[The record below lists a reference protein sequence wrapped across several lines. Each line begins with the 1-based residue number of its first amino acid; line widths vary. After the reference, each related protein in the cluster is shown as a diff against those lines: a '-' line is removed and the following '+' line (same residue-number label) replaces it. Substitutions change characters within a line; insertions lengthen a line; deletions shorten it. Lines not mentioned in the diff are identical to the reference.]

1 MRDFICAIVAAWKY
15 RDYLPQPL
23 TMRGVL
29 RWIRQFDHNDRKP
42 ICELLGHVIY
52 LPEKTVRQILIE
64 QNAALM
70 QRLIDAGLQPHQII
84 YMQVHDPGS
93 SSPVMLNILRD
104 AAHLDTR
111 GCSFLDARNE
121 RGIADLTN
129 DLAEG
134 AIIYVDDFIGS
145 GEQLGDERDFAMQF
159 AVGNFVEFAL
169 VPSICE
175 EGLIALE
182 QRGIE
187 VFAGHV
193 HKKAE
198 RPLHN
203 DSTILDLSTRD
214 RLRTICNNI
223 DGQIAL
229 GHRNMAVMV
238 VLYRNAPDNVPVL
251 LRGNAHQ
258 TPYVGVF
265 PRTTDL
271 PIQ

>member
-1 MRDFICAIVAAWKY
+1 MRDFFYAIWAAWKY
-15 RDYLPQPL
+15 RGYQPQVL
-23 TMRGVL
+23 TVARVL
-29 RWIRQFDHNDRKP
+29 DWIRQFDRDDRTHV
-42 ICELLGHVIY
+42 CQLLRHVIY
-52 LPEKTVRQILIE
+52 LTEKTVRQILVE
-64 QNAALM
+64 QNNLLM
-70 QRLIDAGLQPHQII
+70 QRLLDAGLQPHQII

-111 GCSFLDARNE
+111 GCSFLDAKNE
-121 RGIADLTN
+121 RGIADTTN

-145 GEQLGDERDFAMQF
+145 GEQLGDERDFAIQF
-159 AVGNFVEFAL
+159 AVGNFAEFAL

-175 EGLIALE
+175 EGLSALE

-193 HKKAE
+193 HKKVE
-198 RPLHN
+198 RPLHD
-203 DSTILDLSTRD
+203 DSNIFNGKIRD
-214 RLRTICNNI
+214 RLRTICDTI
-223 DGQIAL
+223 DPKVAL
-229 GHRNMAVMV
+229 GHRRMAAMV

-265 PRTTDL
+265 PRTTDM
-271 PIQ
+271 PF